1 MQEIRE
7 TSSYRIAL
15 KDRILEIAISSF
27 IENGIRAVK
36 MDDIAQKLGISKR
49 TLYEIYVDKEELLY
63 QCIKKYDQNNKSVLA
78 EYAAKGH
85 NVIDIILEAYQIKVD
100 QAQKVNPLFYEDI
113 MKYPK
118 VEQYIK
124 DSHDNTHDKFM
135 NFMQQGADDGFFRQ
149 DVNYDLIIHVL
160 DAMGEYIMRNKLL
173 RRYPVN
179 ELFSNFFLVS
189 LRGLCTERGVKMLD
203 AALTKIQ

>member
-7 TSSYRIAL
+7 TNSYRIVL
-15 KDRILEIAISSF
+15 KEKILETAISAF
-27 IENGIRAVK
+27 MENGIRAVK
-36 MDDIAQKLGISKR
+36 MDDIARKLGISKR
-49 TLYEIYVDKEELLY
+49 TLYEIYQDKEELLY
-63 QCIKKYDQNNKSVLA
+63 QCIKKYDQDHKFILA
-78 EYAAKGH
+78 EYAAQGH
-85 NVIDIILEAYQIKVD
+85 NVIDVVLQAYQMKVA
-100 QAQKVNPLFYEDI
+100 QAHMINPLFYEDI

-124 DSHDNTHDKFM
+124 NSRDSTHDKFM
-135 NFMQQGADDGFFRQ
+135 SFMQQGADDGFFRK

-179 ELFSNFFLVS
+179 ELYSNFFLVS
-189 LRGLCTERGVKMLD
+189 LRGLCTEQGVKTLD
-203 AALTKIQ
+203 DALTKIQ